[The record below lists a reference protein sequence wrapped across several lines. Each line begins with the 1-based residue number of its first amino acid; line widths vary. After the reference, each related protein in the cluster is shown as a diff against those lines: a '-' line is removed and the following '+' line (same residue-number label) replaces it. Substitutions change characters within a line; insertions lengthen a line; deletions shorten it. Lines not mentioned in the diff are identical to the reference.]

1 MGRVGCGEVEVE
13 GVGGRA
19 LTPELACAL
28 ACPPCSAATRPCG
41 RGAERSNPSWYGLK
55 LCRGAR
61 GGGLVPNAAHARS
74 SERLSEV
81 PRVSNATP

>member
-1 MGRVGCGEVEVE
+1 MAGRRPSPLSERARSPAPLALRRPDGAGE
-13 GVGGRA
+13 
-19 LTPELACAL
+19 
-28 ACPPCSAATRPCG
+28 
-41 RGAERSNPSWYGLK
+41 GAERSNPSWYGLK